1 MENNESNGMPPYRRR
16 HERLGHDERYLN
28 VRQVLNLIF
37 MIGGIVG
44 VILFFTVGRTVGVI
58 VILAAMVFKII
69 ECVLRMIP

>member
-1 MENNESNGMPPYRRR
+1 M
-16 HERLGHDERYLN
+16 N